1 MGRSEHS
8 VSRKELVQELG
19 LPEIVIEAALL
30 YMDVKG
36 WIGSLMPSKLK
47 ISVAGIEL
55 VEDEKRFGEEFES
68 SSNVVLIFE
77 GSGLGDKGE
86 GFEQVYEVVDSA
98 AVSEEEKKEVRAL
111 VEAVERELEEMGP
124 ALEEI
129 KKSVALISEKAE
141 WLKPGIVHSVCHTVM
156 ERLT

>member
-1 MGRSEHS
+1 
-8 VSRKELVQELG
+8 
-19 LPEIVIEAALL
+19 
-30 YMDVKG
+30 
-36 WIGSLMPSKLK
+36 
-47 ISVAGIEL
+47 
-55 VEDEKRFGEEFES
+55 
-68 SSNVVLIFE
+68 
-77 GSGLGDKGE
+77 
-86 GFEQVYEVVDSA
+86 VYEVVDSA

>member
-8 VSRKELVQELG
+8 VSKKELVQELG
-19 LPEIVIEAALL
+19 LPEIVVEAALL

-36 WIGSLMPSKLK
+36 WIGSLMPSGLK
-47 ISVAGIEL
+47 ISVAGMEL

-68 SSNVVLIFE
+68 SSNVILIFE
-77 GSGLGDKGE
+77 DQVGDGE
-86 GFEQVYEVVDSA
+86 KGFEQVYEMVDSA

-111 VEAVERELEEMGP
+111 IEAVERELEEMGP

-129 KKSVALISEKAE
+129 KKCVALISEKAE
-141 WLKPGIVHSVCHTVM
+141 WLKPGVVHSVCYAVM
-156 ERLT
+156 ERLI